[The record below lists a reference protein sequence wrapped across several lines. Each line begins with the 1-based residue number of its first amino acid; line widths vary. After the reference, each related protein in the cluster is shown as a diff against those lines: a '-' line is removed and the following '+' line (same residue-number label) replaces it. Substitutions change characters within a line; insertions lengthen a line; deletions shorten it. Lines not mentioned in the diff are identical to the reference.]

1 MVAFGSVVS
10 GALALIVLDWAVQP
24 AGAKGISGVV
34 GWADS
39 ALTHLMDPA
48 VPAIGQ
54 HAAVSAG
61 AASLTAPAV
70 ATPAATTAGNPA
82 QTPVST

>member
-1 MVAFGSVVS
+1 MAANFGSIIS

-24 AGAKGISGVV
+24 AGAKGISGVT

-48 VPAIGQ
+48 VPAISQ
-54 HAAVSAG
+54 HATATAG
-61 AASLTAPAV
+61 AASLTAP
-70 ATPAATTAGNPA
+70 TPATSASAGTP
-82 QTPVST
+82 TPVST